1 MKEQDYLRLA
11 IILSD
16 SQASTFKTNLL
27 KIVKLV
33 LFDSYGS
40 GMIIRDISNCIQ
52 QKYGLEFTDEEILNS
67 IKKDRKCGVVLKN
80 DSDDPV
86 YREYELTPEE
96 YNKIYCKENENYLEK
111 IVIEFLKDN
120 KDISDFSVDEYQDL
134 ILRYFYKAFNSDA
147 QIIHSLINQD
157 TITTQDTLESSFT
170 DLEREHINAFLNWD
184 NAKKNTFVF
193 NVISCCYE
201 YCMMTIKKDNNS
213 FKDIFRGKIFY
224 LDSNIIFRL
233 IGLNKNERQQV
244 MLSFINKCEEAGIE
258 LKYTNFTDAEI
269 KNTIKNHVDAIER
282 YLDRNQPISAEAF
295 QAMNSKYANI
305 DFYNQYVQWTKEPH
319 NQIGDYQSFKIYLE
333 KKANDVL
340 KKFKYEC
347 FEGFEAT
354 EVSFNTLCL
363 NFKAYKQRQR
373 RNKAIHDSSI
383 KIDINNFLFLRKK
396 NESIGSRNFTDVR
409 YYIITADHCY
419 CEWAKEK
426 VPASIPTI
434 VLPSIWYSILL
445 KYKGRSSND
454 YQAFCKFLNLRL
466 SGTEE
471 YDIRKKEI
479 LTHVLSLNES
489 PKIKEDII
497 FDINN
502 KLKNEYQ
509 DITDIESIVE
519 TSHKYITDK
528 AISEAVDKV
537 NTQWTET
544 HKAQEQRSLEKAA
557 SERGEG
563 YSEGLLEGQAKG
575 ADEVLNIQAKGLVKK
590 NKIILGFIIIIIL
603 LSLFSVAG
611 MIILILIEPSLDT
624 QRNEIVKFLL
634 NNKEI
639 FTILTGVISAIGIV
653 LMFTKKTF
661 KILLT
666 DFEEVK
672 AKLIDKYN
680 VNEIV
685 KK

>member
-1 MKEQDYLRLA
+1 M
-11 IILSD
+11 
-16 SQASTFKTNLL
+16 
-27 KIVKLV
+27 
-33 LFDSYGS
+33 
-40 GMIIRDISNCIQ
+40 
-52 QKYGLEFTDEEILNS
+52 
-67 IKKDRKCGVVLKN
+67 
-80 DSDDPV
+80 
-86 YREYELTPEE
+86 
-96 YNKIYCKENENYLEK
+96 
-111 IVIEFLKDN
+111 
-120 KDISDFSVDEYQDL
+120 
-134 ILRYFYKAFNSDA
+134 
-147 QIIHSLINQD
+147 
-157 TITTQDTLESSFT
+157 
-170 DLEREHINAFLNWD
+170 
-184 NAKKNTFVF
+184 
-193 NVISCCYE
+193 
-201 YCMMTIKKDNNS
+201 
-213 FKDIFRGKIFY
+213 
-224 LDSNIIFRL
+224 
-233 IGLNKNERQQV
+233 
-244 MLSFINKCEEAGIE
+244 
-258 LKYTNFTDAEI
+258 
-269 KNTIKNHVDAIER
+269 
-282 YLDRNQPISAEAF
+282 
-295 QAMNSKYANI
+295 
-305 DFYNQYVQWTKEPH
+305 
-319 NQIGDYQSFKIYLE
+319 
-333 KKANDVL
+333 
-340 KKFKYEC
+340 
-347 FEGFEAT
+347 
-354 EVSFNTLCL
+354 
-363 NFKAYKQRQR
+363 
-373 RNKAIHDSSI
+373 
-383 KIDINNFLFLRKK
+383 
-396 NESIGSRNFTDVR
+396 
-409 YYIITADHCY
+409 
-419 CEWAKEK
+419 
-426 VPASIPTI
+426 
-434 VLPSIWYSILL
+434 
-445 KYKGRSSND
+445 
-454 YQAFCKFLNLRL
+454 RL
-466 SGTEE
+466 SGAEE